1 MYRKVT
7 ATLIGVMVMSAGLAG
22 CACDE
27 DSTAPPAQPSK
38 AMMVQPMKPDTGG
51 AKPAAAPAPRA
62 GECGGIAIPTG
73 DRNTSVVYLSR
84 TMPSEVIAGAEFDYS
99 ISVTNLTTYQL
110 KDVVVKDNC
119 VSNCVMVSSTP
130 TAQGTGPNVTWNL
143 GALNPRETKTV
154 AIRGKATNVGQVT
167 SCAWAT
173 YNSEL
178 CCSTNVVQPS
188 LALTK
193 TAPSEVTICDPIPME
208 LTVTNKGTGMARNV
222 VVRDQ
227 LPAGLTTAD
236 GKTTIEQNVGNL
248 GPNESRKVPIM
259 VKATKTGT
267 YANTGTAAAEG
278 GLNAASNA
286 TSTIVRQPVL
296 TLACKA
302 SDRIFIN
309 RNATFEFTVRNT
321 GDAACSATV
330 CMPLPS
336 GATFINATDGGANAG
351 GRVCWNVGS
360 LAPNATK
367 TMNVTIKPTAMS
379 ALAVTAEATCPCSP
393 KATTNCSTQ
402 VVGIPA
408 LLLDGRDDPDP
419 IQVGDNV
426 VYTLT
431 CTNQGSA
438 NLTNVQLICTMDE
451 GDVMQFVSAT
461 GGAQTIN
468 GRTITFPA
476 IPVLAPGTKQTYTIT
491 VKALKEGQVQ
501 FKGESKSTEITR
513 PLVKIETTNFY
524 K

>member
-22 CACDE
+22 CACNE
-27 DSTAPPAQPSK
+27 EPAPAPAP
-38 AMMVQPMKPDTGG
+38 
-51 AKPAAAPAPRA
+51 AKPAPAPAKPAEQPKPVAAAPAPRA

-73 DRNTSVVYLSR
+73 DRATSVVYLSR
-84 TMPSEVIAGAEFDYS
+84 TMPTEVVAGAEFEYG
-99 ISVTNLTTYQL
+99 ISVTNLTNYVL
-110 KDVVVKDNC
+110 KEVTVKDNC
-119 VSNCVMVSSTP
+119 ASNFVLVSSTP
-130 TAQGTGPNVTWNL
+130 ASQGSLPNLSWNL
-143 GALNPRETKTV
+143 GELKAKETKNLTV
-154 AIRGKATNVGQVT
+154 RGKATGVGQVT
-167 SCAWAT
+167 SCAWVT

-178 CCSTNVVQPS
+178 CCSTNVVQPA
-188 LALTK
+188 LAITK
-193 TAPSEVTICDPIPME
+193 TAPAEVTICDPIPME

-227 LPAGLTTAD
+227 LPAGLTTND
-236 GKTTIEQNVGNL
+236 GKSTIEQNVGNL
-248 GPNESRKVPIM
+248 GPNESRKVSIM
-259 VKATKTGT
+259 TKASKTGT
-267 YANTGTAAAEG
+267 YTNTGTAAAEG
-278 GLNAASNA
+278 GLNATSNQ

-296 TLACKA
+296 SITCKA
-302 SDRIFIN
+302 SEKIYIN
-309 RNATFEFTVRNT
+309 RNATFELTVSNT
-321 GDAACSATV
+321 GDAACGATVSLPLPAGAQFVSATE
-330 CMPLPS
+330 
-336 GATFINATDGGANAG
+336 GGTAAAG
-351 GRVCWNVGS
+351 KVNWNVGS
-360 LAPNATK
+360 LAPKATK
-367 TMNVTIKPTAMS
+367 TVSVTIKPTGMN
-379 ALAVTAEATCPCSP
+379 ALAISATATCPCSP
-393 KATTNCSTQ
+393 PAATNCTTQ

-408 LLLDGRDDPDP
+408 LLLDGFDAPDP

-451 GDVMQFVSAT
+451 GDTMQFVSAT
-461 GGAQTIN
+461 GGAQTVN

-476 IPVLAPGTKQTYTIT
+476 IPVLAPGAKQTYTIT